1 MTKFLDYDGLK
12 LYNNKVKALISA
24 AKSIAD
30 KATTS
35 AGNANTAAAT
45 AQATANSALNAAKA
59 AQETADNCVDATW
72 GAEMPGTAVFDW
84 YDDETGGHVRI
95 EKGRVYADYFMQWGY
110 EGDHGFV
117 MGTDGVPKEMTVNGG
132 AIVTLNYNNKI
143 PNHYLD
149 IDTTLFQVVTA
160 LPTSGIKNRIYILK
174 DTNTNSAKYPEYIY
188 TGDIN
193 AAYDATKWEKLG
205 DFNASVDLAPYQK
218 TADAVKTISANINTD
233 NGYYIYLRNAAN
245 TILSTATIP
254 AATTSGC
261 GLMTKAMVTKLNGIA
276 TGANAYSLPTASS
289 STLGGIKVGTTLS
302 ISSGVLN
309 ILTIS
314 ETEINQLFA

>member
-84 YDDETGGHVRI
+84 YDVDTEKHVRI
-95 EKGRVYADYFMQWGY
+95 EKGRVYADYFMQYGW
-110 EGDHGFV
+110 EDNHCLV
-117 MGTDGVPKEMTVNGG
+117 MGTDGVPKEMSVNGG
-132 AIVTLNYNNKI
+132 PIVTLNYDHKI
-143 PNHYLD
+143 PKDYID

-218 TADAVKTISANINTD
+218 TADAVKTISISGEN
-233 NGYYIYLRNAAN
+233 NGSRTLYLRNAAN
-245 TILSTATIP
+245 TILSSAAIP
-254 AATTSGC
+254 GATTSEC

-276 TGANAYSLPTASS
+276 AGANAYSLPTASG